1 MVLAPCINNI
11 NKENINSLSS
21 TTLINK
27 PEIIYFLY
35 CNPISFHFA
44 SINVYDFLKNSTI
57 RNYYFFTCCILTI
70 TSDKKFFYS
79 H

>member
-1 MVLAPCINNI
+1 M
-11 NKENINSLSS
+11 
-21 TTLINK
+21 LINFYNCQNDGIGSEPGMAHCPIK
-27 PEIIYFLY
+27 LEVIYFLY

-70 TSDKKFFYS
+70 TSDKK
-79 H
+79 